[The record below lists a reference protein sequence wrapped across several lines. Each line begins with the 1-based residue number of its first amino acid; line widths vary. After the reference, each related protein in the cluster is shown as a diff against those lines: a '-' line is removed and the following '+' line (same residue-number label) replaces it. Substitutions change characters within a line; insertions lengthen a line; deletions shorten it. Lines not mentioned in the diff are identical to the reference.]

1 MKELKESF
9 ISLKSENSEVKDQLN
24 VSIPKIEQYDKTLQE
39 FQTIRDKFQFSEN
52 ERVHNKR
59 RLEQAEEEK
68 INLKKDVK

>member
-68 INLKKDVK
+68 IKLKKDVK